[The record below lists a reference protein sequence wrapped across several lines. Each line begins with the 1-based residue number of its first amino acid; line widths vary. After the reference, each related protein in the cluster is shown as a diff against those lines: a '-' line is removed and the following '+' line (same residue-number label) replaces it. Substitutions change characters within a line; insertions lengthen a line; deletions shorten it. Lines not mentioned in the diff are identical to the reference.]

1 MSIIRLLIKYCIYLY
16 PETSLSIVYNK
27 YLPSTFN
34 VLSLKLKM
42 ASVFVDLIYLAL
54 PGSSP
59 SELITTTDQKGGHF
73 RTLS

>member
-1 MSIIRLLIKYCIYLY
+1 MTL
-16 PETSLSIVYNK
+16 NK
-27 YLPSTFN
+27 YYITTFM
-34 VLSLKLKM
+34 SLKLKKV
-42 ASVFVDLIYLAL
+42 SVFVDLIYLAL